1 MNFKYSMLPLAVAK
15 KARISRVAV
24 ATALGI
30 PKCLDILVK
39 RRKIAPEKSN
49 NKCKKFVRY

>member
-1 MNFKYSMLPLAVAK
+1 VAK

-24 ATALGI
+24 ATAFGM

-49 NKCKKFVRY
+49 NKCRKFVRY